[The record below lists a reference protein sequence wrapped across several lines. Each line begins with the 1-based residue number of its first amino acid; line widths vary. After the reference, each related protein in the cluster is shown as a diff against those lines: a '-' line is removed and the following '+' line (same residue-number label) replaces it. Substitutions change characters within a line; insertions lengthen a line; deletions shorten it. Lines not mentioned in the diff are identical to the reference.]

1 MTSTIRDAAPADVAE
16 LRDVFRRSS
25 LHNEGDR
32 AALLEHPEVLEFD
45 PVCVHENRTRVVVDD
60 GRVVAF
66 ATTRRLAHDII
77 ELDDLFVDPDWMR
90 RGIARELIRDAEAI
104 AHSAGAARIEVT
116 ANNHALGFYEHV
128 GFVPDGV
135 AHTQFGPATRMHLDV

>member
-1 MTSTIRDAAPADVAE
+1 MTPRIRDAALADVAE

-32 AALLEHPEVLEFD
+32 ATLLDHPEVLEFD
-45 PVCVHENRTRVVVDD
+45 PVCVHEYHTRVAVDD

-66 ATTRRLAHDII
+66 VTTRQLPHDII
-77 ELDDLFVDPDWMR
+77 ELDDLFVDPDWTR
-90 RGIARELIRDAEAI
+90 RGIAHELIRDAEAI
-104 AHSAGAARIEVT
+104 AHSAGARRIEVT
-116 ANNHALGFYEHV
+116 ANNHALAFYERV

-135 AHTQFGPATRMHLDV
+135 AQTRFGPATRMHLDV